1 MNKKYLSVILFG
13 ALMLGST
20 GTFTSCK
27 DYDDD
32 INNLQEQVDGIK
44 ADLEALQAQV
54 DAGKYVTN
62 ITKEGDGIV
71 ITWNDNSTS
80 TLKVTRVTK

>member
-54 DAGKYVTN
+54 DN
-62 ITKEGDGIV
+62 
-71 ITWNDNSTS
+71 
-80 TLKVTRVTK
+80 R